1 MAGKART
8 PNPNIWDGFVG
19 ETYCTTC
26 IHYEKS
32 MGFVGC
38 NQRNEY
44 RKGDAYAGPDNC
56 TEYRIERCRV
66 NEGRKAL
73 RRTIEEYEHSLSVL
87 KKRLALLDA
96 VANEGTGK
104 PVSADGFEEG
114 AEDDQSESGAQ
125 RDGRRDDRL

>member
-8 PNPNIWDGFVG
+8 PIPRPFDGFIG
-19 ETYCTTC
+19 ETACTTC
-26 IHYEKS
+26 THYDKS

-38 NQRNEY
+38 SLRNEY
-44 RKGDAYAGPDNC
+44 RKGDAYAGPDDC
-56 TEYRIERCRV
+56 TAYRIERVRV
-66 NEGRKAL
+66 NEGRNAM
-73 RRTIEEYEHSLSVL
+73 RRTIEEYERCLATL

-114 AEDDQSESGAQ
+114 ATHDHPENGAQ
-125 RDGRRDDRL
+125 